1 MVDSRIGA
9 AEVWDKPSTLWVPEN
24 KDILKYNGGLLKG
37 QEANMKE
44 FLRPKVEP
52 FEQQNK

>member
-24 KDILKYNGGLLKG
+24 KDILKYNGGPLKG